1 MRRLIVTGV
10 FLLSVLV
17 LVGEPS
23 SNSALAQPTPADQP
37 QAPQK
42 AAEQEGLHTAQVLVM
57 IVGNPLHL
65 GDTLS
70 SLDSETR
77 SNADAVLLTLIHG
90 TYLRADKPAEEYRK
104 NPVSFRHLSVTADG
118 HTIGTLWASGH
129 GDMAKVVA
137 MGQRRLQEAL
147 LEIHRRSL
155 DPLKH
160 KMALADNRR
169 VRAEQMTQRVTNEL
183 QALRQQALQ
192 SGQALQPQDTQLFA
206 SVKRDNLAMRAEL
219 AGLQAQHEAIVEQ
232 IAKAKARLD
241 AAQTP
246 QQSVLDELAMVV
258 KLREQEL
265 ARMHT
270 LFKKGYVTQ
279 AELAKGEVALPQAK
293 ADFIDRRRTLVQE
306 AGGGQLGRLNEQ
318 LVDTQIAITTTEAR
332 LEETDRALVELEHS
346 AYNPVNS
353 LVIEYQRTR
362 RALENAWAEEEA
374 AAAELARL
382 KMAREAIPAPKVIA
396 IGGEGKPT

>member
-17 LVGEPS
+17 LVGKPS
-23 SNSALAQPTPADQP
+23 SNSALAQATTADRPQPAQEV
-37 QAPQK
+37 
-42 AAEQEGLHTAQVLVM
+42 AEQEGLQTAQVLVM

-65 GDTLS
+65 GDTLN

-77 SNADAVLLTLIHG
+77 TNADTVLLTLIRG
-90 TYLRADKPAEEYRK
+90 TYLRADKPAEEYRR
-104 NPVSFRHLSVTADG
+104 NPVSFRHLSVTPDG
-118 HTIGTLWASGH
+118 HTLGILWASGH

-137 MGQRRLQEAL
+137 AAERRLQEAL

-155 DPLKH
+155 DPLDR
-160 KMALADNRR
+160 KMALAERR
-169 VRAEQMTQRVTNEL
+169 MVQAEQMTQRVTQEL
-183 QALRQQALQ
+183 QDLRQQALR
-192 SGQALQPQDTQLFA
+192 SGQALEPQDIQLFS

-219 AGLQAQHEAIVEQ
+219 AGLQAQREAIIEQ

-246 QQSVLDELAMVV
+246 QQAVLDELAMVV
-258 KLREQEL
+258 KLKEQEL
-265 ARMHT
+265 AQMQT
-270 LFKKGYVTQ
+270 LFKKGFVTQ
-279 AELAKGEVALPQAK
+279 AELAKGEVALAQAK
-293 ADFIDRRRTLVQE
+293 ADLVDRRRTLVQE

-318 LVDTQIAITTTEAR
+318 LVETQIAITTTEAR
-332 LEETDRALVELEHS
+332 LKETHKALEELERS

-362 RALENAWAEEEA
+362 RALDSAWAEEEA

-382 KMAREAIPAPKVIA
+382 KMARDAIPAPKVIA
-396 IGGEGKPT
+396 IGQAGKPK